1 MEPPLLSV
9 CITLISVS
17 QELGKWT
24 EIFLIPRALI
34 QNHELP
40 GAVLTSKYKYLNNIN
55 SNCFQLKLSGGNS
68 NRKQMVTHFKHFKL
82 SRFNGEYIIPWKTPR
97 VLESTEQFLWS
108 TIIIGLMN
116 QHETKTVLLCFT
128 LAVPVHLRWENVMVP
143 EARGRPWLRTW
154 SPGTVIHFSPP
165 ASSIVTSEEQAPQGP
180 WNHV

>member
-9 CITLISVS
+9 SITLISVN

-82 SRFNGEYIIPWKTPR
+82 SRFNGDYIIPWKTPR

-116 QHETKTVLLCFT
+116 QHEIKTVLLCFA
-128 LAVPVHLRWENVMVP
+128 LAVPVHLWWENMITWDSHSFFFPCVLNCD
-143 EARGRPWLRTW
+143 LRRASTA
-154 SPGTVIHFSPP
+154 GTMKSCVKYLICSKH
-165 ASSIVTSEEQAPQGP
+165 
-180 WNHV
+180 